1 MFYEWRSRFLDSPP
15 KIYLRIHTR
24 IQTGRRKVA
33 ITKKFIKDSTLSRR
47 ESWQALGVATALKI
61 EGSFPFM

>member
-1 MFYEWRSRFLDSPP
+1 MEISILGFPIKDLLEDPHSNTDRQ
-15 KIYLRIHTR
+15 KE
-24 IQTGRRKVA
+24 VA